1 MFNQL
6 IAELSALPEVE
17 AIALGGS
24 RAGENYDQKSDYD
37 VYLYCTSD
45 ISEAVRTSILQKYCS
60 YMEIGNHF
68 WEYEDSCTLKNG
80 IDMDLL
86 YRNLPGFT
94 ADVADVVE
102 NCHGRNGYTT
112 CMWHNL
118 RTCKILYDPL
128 GKLGAVKQRFDVLY
142 PEKLRSDIIR
152 RNWKLLHAAMPAYE
166 LQIKKAIL
174 RGDSVSVNHRVSA
187 FLESYFDVLFAL
199 NRQTHPGEKRLVS
212 LCRKM
217 CPILPENFE
226 DNLNSLFSHMFTA
239 PELVSDDLDR
249 ILSALAKI
257 LEI

>member
-1 MFNQL
+1 
-6 IAELSALPEVE
+6 
-17 AIALGGS
+17 
-24 RAGENYDQKSDYD
+24 
-37 VYLYCTSD
+37 
-45 ISEAVRTSILQKYCS
+45 
-60 YMEIGNHF
+60 
-68 WEYEDSCTLKNG
+68 
-80 IDMDLL
+80 
-86 YRNLPGFT
+86 
-94 ADVADVVE
+94 
-102 NCHGRNGYTT
+102 
-112 CMWHNL
+112 
-118 RTCKILYDPL
+118 
-128 GKLGAVKQRFDVLY
+128 
-142 PEKLRSDIIR
+142 
-152 RNWKLLHAAMPAYE
+152 MPAYE